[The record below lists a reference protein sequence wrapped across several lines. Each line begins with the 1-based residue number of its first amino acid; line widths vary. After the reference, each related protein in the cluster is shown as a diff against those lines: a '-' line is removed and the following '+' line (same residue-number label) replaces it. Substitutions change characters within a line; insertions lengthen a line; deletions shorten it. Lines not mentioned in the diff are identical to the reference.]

1 MLSPSDK
8 NLKYKTNHNN
18 KIMDIK
24 MRKEYEKPQIELFIF
39 TKDVLDVS
47 LVLPEEDDNV
57 ASWGDIFG
65 GGL

>member
-1 MLSPSDK
+1 
-8 NLKYKTNHNN
+8 
-18 KIMDIK
+18 

>member
-24 MRKEYEKPQIELFIF
+24 MRKEYEKPLESQEKMTVLEMKMEIPDFSRF
-39 TKDVLDVS
+39 TITKM
-47 LVLPEEDDNV
+47 
-57 ASWGDIFG
+57 
-65 GGL
+65 